1 MSGIWQACAATA
13 APSTL
18 TGTLWRMVES
28 QEEIATN
35 ALVDTLDEQAA
46 LERLLDETKPRR
58 PGTERLHYLLATP
71 FRYPPLRH
79 GSRFGRRFEPSLFYG
94 SIHRS
99 ALLCEAAYYRLVFT
113 AGPATPFPKPL
124 VTRHTAFSARFRTAR
139 GLQLEQPPF
148 ADHRA
153 ALTSPVDY
161 TATQALGSAMRE
173 HGIGAFTFTSARDP
187 QQSLNAALFD
197 PSALAD
203 RAPRAQT
210 PWTCETTAER
220 VTWREQRAH
229 EVVTLPREVFLV
241 EGVLPA
247 PAT

>member
-1 MSGIWQACAATA
+1 MSDIWRACAEQVTPA
-13 APSTL
+13 TL

-46 LERLLDETKPRR
+46 LERLLERTKPPRA
-58 PGTERLHYLLATP
+58 GTEHLHYLLATP
-71 FRYPPLRH
+71 FRYPPLRY

-94 SIHRS
+94 SIQRS
-99 ALLCEAAYYRLVFT
+99 ALLGEAAYYRFVFA
-113 AGPATPFPKPL
+113 AGLATPFPKPL
-124 VTRHTAFSARFRTAR
+124 ITRHTAFAARYRSAR
-139 GLQLEQPPF
+139 GLRLEQVPF
-148 ADHRA
+148 SAHHA

-173 HGIGAFTFTSARDP
+173 HGIGAFTFVSARDP
-187 QQSLNAALFD
+187 DRGLNAALFD

-203 RAPRAQT
+203 RTPRAQA

-220 VTWREQRAH
+220 VTWREHGAH
-229 EVVTLPREVFLV
+229 EVVAFSIQVFLV
-241 EGVLPA
+241 EGALPA
-247 PAT
+247 PAV

>member
-1 MSGIWQACAATA
+1 MSDIWRACSGRA
-13 APSTL
+13 APATL

-46 LERLLDETKPRR
+46 LERLLDATKPRR
-58 PGTERLHYLLATP
+58 RGIGRLHYLLATP

-99 ALLCEAAYYRLVFT
+99 ALLSEAAYYRFVFA
-113 AGPATPFPKPL
+113 AGPATPFSRPL

-139 GLQLEQPPF
+139 GLRLEQPPF
-148 ADHRA
+148 SVHRA
-153 ALTSPVDY
+153 ALTSPEDY
-161 TATQALGSAMRE
+161 AATQALGSAMRE
-173 HGIGAFTFTSARDP
+173 SGIGAFTFTSARDP
-187 QQSLNAALFD
+187 EQRLNGALFE
-197 PSALAD
+197 PAALAD
-203 RAPRAQT
+203 RAPRAQVS
-210 PWTCETTAER
+210 WTCETTAER
-220 VTWREQRAH
+220 VTWREQGAH
-229 EVVTLPREVFLV
+229 EVVTLPRGAFLV

-247 PAT
+247 PAL